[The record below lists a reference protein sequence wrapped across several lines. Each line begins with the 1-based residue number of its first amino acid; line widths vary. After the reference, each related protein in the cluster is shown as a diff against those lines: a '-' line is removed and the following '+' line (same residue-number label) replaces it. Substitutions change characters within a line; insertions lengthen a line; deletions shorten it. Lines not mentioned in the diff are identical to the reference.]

1 MKAMKLVYLALTL
14 MLVGGGCGVSKDHL
28 KDSTSLDASDKQE
41 TAKESP
47 AAKAYKTEVMDLTK
61 ELETSMGEM
70 SKIINEDSTLST
82 SKQRFRD
89 ALANVSNVTNKF
101 NALTPGD
108 GQKDIHEL
116 ILRSLKIMRDGI
128 EDVYVYLD
136 NMNNSEVN
144 DGFSLINQGSDMYM
158 KAIKKLY

>member
-1 MKAMKLVYLALTL
+1 MRE
-14 MLVGGGCGVSKDHL
+14 GV
-28 KDSTSLDASDKQE
+28 
-41 TAKESP
+41 
-47 AAKAYKTEVMDLTK
+47 
-61 ELETSMGEM
+61 EL
-70 SKIINEDSTLST
+70 
-82 SKQRFRD
+82 
-89 ALANVSNVTNKF
+89 LANVSNVTNKF

-136 NMNNSEVN
+136 NINKSEVN
-144 DGFSLINQGSDMYM
+144 DGFNLINQGSDMYM